1 MSRPTLAL
9 ARARRIA
16 LAAQGFN
23 DARPAG
29 KIDVR
34 HFRRV
39 VDRVKVVQLDSVNV
53 LARAHYLPFYSRIG
67 PYPRSA
73 LDAWLWRSGE
83 LFEYWAHEASLVP
96 IGDRPLFAA
105 RMDGGWHWPGIERMK
120 HDHPGLIERVLE
132 AVRESGPLQV
142 GHLDG
147 AKRSQ
152 AWWGWSDTKLAL
164 EYLFLTGRLTV
175 ADRPNFTRMYEVPER
190 VHPEALELPPIDPIE
205 ARRALLRRSISAIG
219 VGTAADLADYFR
231 LRATT
236 LKPLIAEMVGSGELV
251 EVRVEG
257 WEQPA
262 FLDPAATAPRR
273 IAGSGFLSPFD
284 PVVWFR
290 PRTERL
296 FDFHYRIEIY
306 TPSHKRVHG
315 YYVLPYRLGDRLV
328 GRADLKADRKGRR
341 LLVQSVFHETGEDPE
356 EVAGPMA
363 EDLRSM
369 ASWLDLDEVVV
380 APKGNL
386 AAVLAGA
393 AGLARPE

>member
-1 MSRPTLAL
+1 MSRPSLSLAL
-9 ARARRIA
+9 ARRIA

-23 DARPAG
+23 DSRPTG
-29 KIDVR
+29 KVDVR

-39 VDRVKVVQLDSVNV
+39 LDRVKVVQLDSVNV
-53 LARAHYLPFYSRIG
+53 LARAHYLPFFSRLG
-67 PYPRSA
+67 PYSRSA
-73 LDAWLWRSGE
+73 LDGWLWRSGE

-142 GHLDG
+142 GHIDG
-147 AKRSQ
+147 EKRSQ

-164 EYLFLTGRLTV
+164 EYLFLTGKVTV

-190 VHPEALELPPIDPIE
+190 VHPAALGLPPVDPVE
-205 ARRALLRRSISAIG
+205 ARKELVRRSISAIG

-231 LRATT
+231 LRVTT
-236 LKPLIAEMVGSGELV
+236 IKHLISEMAADGELV

-257 WEQPA
+257 WDQPA
-262 FLDPAATAPRR
+262 FLDPEAVAPRR

-306 TPSHKRVHG
+306 TPSHKRIHG

-341 LLVQSVFHETGEDPE
+341 LLVQGAFHEPGEDAH
-356 EVAGPMA
+356 EVAA
-363 EDLRSM
+363 SM
-369 ASWLDLDEVVV
+369 ASDLESMAAWLELDEVVV
-380 APKGNL
+380 ESKGNL
-386 AAVLAGA
+386 APRLSDVIG
-393 AGLARPE
+393 

>member
-1 MSRPTLAL
+1 MSRPSLSL

-23 DARPAG
+23 DPLPAG
-29 KIDVR
+29 KVDVR

-39 VDRVKVVQLDSVNV
+39 LDRVKIVQLDSVNV
-53 LARAHYLPFYSRIG
+53 LARAHYLPFFSRLGPYSR
-67 PYPRSA
+67 PA
-73 LDAWLWRSGE
+73 LDGWLWRSGE

-120 HDHPGLIERVLE
+120 HDHPGLIERVLA

-142 GHLDG
+142 GHIDG
-147 AKRSQ
+147 QKRSQ

-164 EYLFLTGRLTV
+164 EYLFLTGKVTV
-175 ADRPNFTRMYEVPER
+175 ADRPNFTRMYEVPDR
-190 VHPEALELPPIDPIE
+190 VHPAALELPPVDPVE
-205 ARRALLRRSISAIG
+205 ARKEMLRRSISAIG
-219 VGTAADLADYFR
+219 VGTATDLADYFR
-231 LRATT
+231 LRVTT
-236 LKPLIAEMVGSGELV
+236 IKPLIAQMAADGELV
-251 EVRVEG
+251 EARVAG
-257 WEQPA
+257 WDQPA
-262 FLDPAATAPRR
+262 FLDPSAVAPRR

-306 TPSHKRVHG
+306 TPSHKRIHG

-341 LLVQSVFHETGEDPE
+341 LLVQGAFNEPGEDAG
-356 EVAGPMA
+356 EVAA
-363 EDLRSM
+363 SM
-369 ASWLDLDEVVV
+369 AADLESMAAWLELDEVVV
-380 APKGNL
+380 ESKGNL
-386 AAVLAGA
+386 APSLSDVIG
-393 AGLARPE
+393 

>member
-1 MSRPTLAL
+1 MSRPSLSL
-9 ARARRIA
+9 SRARRIA

-23 DARPAG
+23 DARPSG
-29 KIDVR
+29 KVDVR

-39 VDRVKVVQLDSVNV
+39 LDRVKVVQLDSVNV
-53 LARAHYLPFYSRIG
+53 LARAHYLPFFSRLG
-67 PYPRSA
+67 PYPRTT
-73 LDAWLWRSGE
+73 LDNWLWRSGE

-105 RMDGGWHWPGIERMK
+105 RMHGGWHWPGIERMK

-132 AVRESGPLQV
+132 TVRKAGPLQV

-147 AKRSQ
+147 EKRSQ

-164 EYLFLTGRLTV
+164 EYLFLTGQLTV
-175 ADRPNFTRMYEVPER
+175 ADRPNFTRMYEVPDR
-190 VHPEALELPPIDPIE
+190 VHPAALELPAVDPVE
-205 ARRALLRRSISAIG
+205 ARKALLRRSISAIG
-219 VGTAADLADYFR
+219 VGTAADLSDYFR
-231 LRATT
+231 LRVTT
-236 LKPLIAEMVGSGELV
+236 VKHLIAEMAADGELV
-251 EVRVEG
+251 EVGVES
-257 WEQPA
+257 WDQTA
-262 FLDPAATAPRR
+262 FLDPVAVTPRR

-306 TPSHKRVHG
+306 TPAHKRIHG

-341 LLVQSVFHETGEDPE
+341 LLVQGVFHESGEDPD
-356 EVAGPMA
+356 EVAASMA
-363 EDLRSM
+363 PDLRSM
-369 ASWLDLDEVVV
+369 SAWLELDEVVV
-380 APKGNL
+380 EPNGNL
-386 AAVLAGA
+386 APRLNHVFA
-393 AGLARPE
+393 